1 MIDFENVSDTTWQA
15 IELILAIP
23 SLLERC
29 LCEMQASDDAAVAAK
44 LSESFADT
52 GSRGP
57 RTSLS
62 AEARLMGGT
71 SSDEV
76 QWLFVIDVLRGVQS
90 ALSADGSL
98 SWTDAVEQSSSA

>member
-1 MIDFENVSDTTWQA
+1 
-15 IELILAIP
+15 
-23 SLLERC
+23 
-29 LCEMQASDDAAVAAK
+29 
-44 LSESFADT
+44 
-52 GSRGP
+52 
-57 RTSLS
+57 
-62 AEARLMGGT
+62 MGGT